1 MNELNGKRILLGVT
15 GGIAAYKAAEL
26 VRLLKKNGADVR
38 VVMTDSGAQFVSPV
52 TLQALSG
59 NPVHTS
65 MWDQSI
71 ANGMPHIELSRDCD
85 LILVAPA
92 TADFIA
98 KLAAGRADDL
108 LSTLCLARDCA
119 LMIAPAM
126 NRQMWENPSTQRNIK
141 TLLADGVHL
150 VGPASGE
157 QACGEVGV
165 GRMSEPSLIANEI
178 VSWLQPKL
186 LQNKNVIVTAGPT
199 YEAIDA
205 VRGITNA
212 SSGKMGY
219 AVAQAAI
226 DAGANVTLI
235 SGKTNLNPPA
245 RARFISI
252 ISAQDM
258 FDAVINEVDHSDIFI
273 SVAAVADFKVRNPSE
288 HKIKKS
294 QQKLS
299 IEFDETPDIL
309 KSVASRKN
317 RPFCVGFAAESQ
329 NVEEYARKKRI
340 EKGIPLIAA
349 NLVTEALNSDDNSLV
364 LIDEHGTK
372 TLASSSKLEQ
382 ARQLMMHISGLINKQ

>member
-26 VRLLKKNGADVR
+26 VRLLKKDGADVR
-38 VVMTDSGAQFVSPV
+38 VVMTNSGAEFISPV

-59 NPVHTS
+59 NPVYTS
-65 MWDQSI
+65 MWDQTI
-71 ANGMPHIELSRDCD
+71 PNGMPHIELSRDCD

-98 KLAAGRADDL
+98 KLTSGRADDL
-108 LSTLCLARDCA
+108 LSTLCLAKQCT

-126 NRQMWENPSTQRNIK
+126 NRQMWENASTQRNIK
-141 TLLADGVHL
+141 TLLTDGIHL
-150 VGPASGE
+150 IGPDSGE
-157 QACGEVGV
+157 QACGELGI
-165 GRMSEPSLIANEI
+165 GRMSEPSLIASEL
-178 VSWLQPKL
+178 VSWLQPKS
-186 LQNKNVIVTAGPT
+186 LQGKNVIVTAGPT

-205 VRGITNA
+205 VRGITNT

-219 AVAQAAI
+219 AVAQAAQ

-235 SGKTNLNPPA
+235 SGKTSLNPPT

-258 FDAVINEVDHSDIFI
+258 FDAVLNEIDHADIFI
-273 SVAAVADFKVRNPSE
+273 SVAAVADFSVKNPSA

-299 IEFDETPDIL
+299 IEFEETPDIL
-309 KSVASRKN
+309 KSVARRKN
-317 RPFCVGFAAESQ
+317 HPFCVGFAAESQ
-329 NVEEYARKKRI
+329 DVEEYARKKRI

-349 NLVTEALNSDDNSLV
+349 NLVTEALNSDNNSLV
-364 LIDEHGTK
+364 LIDDHGTK
-372 TLASSSKLEQ
+372 KLAPSSKLEQ
-382 ARQLMMHISGLINKQ
+382 ARQLMTHISGLINKQ

>member
-38 VVMTDSGAQFVSPV
+38 AVMTDSGAQFVSPV

-71 ANGMPHIELSRDCD
+71 PNGMPHIELSRDCD

-150 VGPASGE
+150 VGPESGE

-235 SGKTNLNPPA
+235 SGKTNLNPPT

>member
-26 VRLLKKNGADVR
+26 VRLLKKDGADVR
-38 VVMTDSGAQFVSPV
+38 VVMTESGTEFISPV
-52 TLQALSG
+52 TFQALSG

-71 ANGMPHIELSRDCD
+71 PNGMPHIELSRDCD
-85 LILVAPA
+85 LIMVAPA
-92 TADFIA
+92 TANFIA
-98 KLAAGRADDL
+98 KLTAGRADDL
-108 LSTLCLARDCA
+108 LSTLCLARECA
-119 LMIAPAM
+119 LMVAPAM

-141 TLLADGVHL
+141 TLLTDGVQL
-150 VGPASGE
+150 IGPDSGE
-157 QACGEVGV
+157 QACGELGV
-165 GRMSEPSLIANEI
+165 GRMSEPALIASEI
-178 VSWLQPKL
+178 VSSLQPKL

-219 AVAQAAI
+219 AVAQAAQ

-235 SGKTNLNPPA
+235 SGKTSLNPPTN
-245 RARFISI
+245 ARFISV

-258 FDAVINEVDHSDIFI
+258 FDAVIKEIDHADIFI
-273 SVAAVADFKVRNPSE
+273 SVAAVADFKVKNPNE

-294 QQKLS
+294 QKNLS
-299 IEFDETPDIL
+299 IEFDETADIL
-309 KSVASRKN
+309 KSVAHRKN
-317 RPFCVGFAAESQ
+317 PPFCVGFAAESQ
-329 NVEEYARKKRI
+329 DVEEYARKKRI

-349 NLVTEALNSDDNSLV
+349 NLVTEALNSDDNSLI
-364 LIDEHGTK
+364 LIDDHGTK
-372 TLASSSKLEQ
+372 KLASSSKLEQ
-382 ARQLMMHISGLINKQ
+382 ARLLITHINRLIHNQ

>member
-26 VRLLKKNGADVR
+26 VRLLNKEGADVR
-38 VVMTDSGAQFVSPV
+38 VVMTNSGAEFISPL

-71 ANGMPHIELSRDCD
+71 PNGMPHIELSRDCD
-85 LILVAPA
+85 LVLVAPA
-92 TADFIA
+92 TADFMA

-108 LSTLCLARDCA
+108 LSTLCLARDCP
-119 LMIAPAM
+119 LILAPAM
-126 NRQMWENPSTQRNIK
+126 NKQMWENSSTQRNLD
-141 TLLADGVHL
+141 TLLQDGVHF
-150 VGPASGE
+150 VGPDSGI
-157 QACGEVGV
+157 QACGEQGA
-165 GRMSEPSLIANEI
+165 GRMSEPELITNEI
-178 VSWLQPKL
+178 ISWLQPKL
-186 LQNKNVIVTAGPT
+186 LQGKSVVVTAGPT

-219 AVAQAAI
+219 AVAQAAR

-235 SGKTNLNPPA
+235 SGKTNLTPPS

-252 ISAQDM
+252 VSAKDM
-258 FDAVINEVDHSDIFI
+258 LDAVLQEVDHADIFI
-273 SVAAVADFKVRNPSE
+273 SVAAVADFSVRNPSE

-294 QQKLS
+294 QRKLN

-309 KSVASRKN
+309 KTVASRKN
-317 RPFCVGFAAESQ
+317 HPFCVGFAAESQ
-329 NVEEYARKKRI
+329 DVEEYAKKKRI
-340 EKGIPLIAA
+340 EKGIPLIVA
-349 NLVTEALNSDDNSLV
+349 NLVTEALNSDSNSLI
-364 LIDEHGTK
+364 LIDNNGSK
-372 TLASSSKLEQ
+372 KLPPSPKLEQ
-382 ARQLMMHISGLINKQ
+382 ARQLMTHISGLLTKQ

>member
-26 VRLLKKNGADVR
+26 VRLLNKEGADVR
-38 VVMTDSGAQFVSPV
+38 VVMTNSGAEFISPL

-71 ANGMPHIELSRDCD
+71 PNGMPHIELSRDCD
-85 LILVAPA
+85 LVLVAPA
-92 TADFIA
+92 TADFMA

-108 LSTLCLARDCA
+108 LSTLCLARDCP
-119 LMIAPAM
+119 LILAPAM
-126 NRQMWENPSTQRNIK
+126 NKQMWENSSTQRNLD
-141 TLLADGVHL
+141 TLLQDGVHF
-150 VGPASGE
+150 VGPDSGI
-157 QACGEVGV
+157 QACGEQGV
-165 GRMSEPSLIANEI
+165 GRMSEPELITNEI
-178 VSWLQPKL
+178 ISWLQPKL
-186 LQNKNVIVTAGPT
+186 LQDKNVVVTAGPT

-219 AVAQAAI
+219 AVAQAAR

-235 SGKTNLNPPA
+235 SGKTNLTPPS

-252 ISAQDM
+252 VSAKDM
-258 FDAVINEVDHSDIFI
+258 LDAVLQEVDHADIFI
-273 SVAAVADFKVRNPSE
+273 SVAAVADFSVRNPSE

-294 QQKLS
+294 QRKLN

-309 KSVASRKN
+309 KTVASRKN
-317 RPFCVGFAAESQ
+317 HPFCVGFAAESQ
-329 NVEEYARKKRI
+329 DVEEYAKKKRI
-340 EKGIPLIAA
+340 EKGIPLIVA
-349 NLVTEALNSDDNSLV
+349 NLVTEALNSDSNSLI
-364 LIDEHGTK
+364 LIDNDGSK
-372 TLASSSKLEQ
+372 KLPPSPKLEQ
-382 ARQLMMHISGLINKQ
+382 ARQLMTHISGLLTKQ

>member
-38 VVMTDSGAQFVSPV
+38 AVMTDSGAQFVSPV

-150 VGPASGE
+150 VGPESGE

-235 SGKTNLNPPA
+235 SGKTNLNPPT

>member
-150 VGPASGE
+150 VGPESGE

-235 SGKTNLNPPA
+235 SGKTNLNPPT

-349 NLVTEALNSDDNSLV
+349 NLVTDALNSDDNSLV

>member
-38 VVMTDSGAQFVSPV
+38 AVMTDSGAQFVSPV

-150 VGPASGE
+150 VGPDSGE